1 MGESEGRMSGE
12 GAGAAGVEERMAEG
26 PEPAL
31 EEAQAPE
38 RHRLQSQ
45 ASTGHRPCQLRP
57 FLGQHSRCR
66 CYR

>member
-1 MGESEGRMSGE
+1 MGESEGRMSRE
-12 GAGAAGVEERMAEG
+12 GAGAAGVEERMGEG

-38 RHRLQSQ
+38 LHRLQSQ
-45 ASTGHRPCQLRP
+45 ASTGPQLRP